1 MPVDYNSR
9 EHPYR
14 VKQEFSPN
22 HRHVPGFFVVY
33 CLQFI
38 VYRNVFWN
46 H

>member
-22 HRHVPGFFVVY
+22 HRHVPDF
-33 CLQFI
+33 LLNI
-38 VYRNVFWN
+38 E